1 MAQMT
6 MVKCTNC
13 GKQID
18 SLGESELICRYC
30 GKKTVVEDE
39 KDDTDFMRRAQIF
52 NLEDDIKNEMFGKKI
67 CFLLAGLTL
76 AVGLFL
82 TLAVNTNIFF
92 MILSLVLLLVWF
104 GFGYVHHSKLDK
116 LKSKK
121 FDLAGGK
128 LLSDY

>member
-39 KDDTDFMRRAQIF
+39 KEATDFMRRAQKL
-52 NLEDDIKNEMFGKKI
+52 NLEDDIKNEIFGKKI
-67 CFLLAGLTL
+67 GFLLAGLTF
-76 AVGLFL
+76 AVGLFI
-82 TLAVNTNIFF
+82 TLMVNTSIIF
-92 MILSLVLLLVWF
+92 MILSLVLILAWL
-104 GFGYVHHSKLDK
+104 GFGIFHHRKLDE